1 MEEMMDSEI
10 SRGWLMFLSHLQ
22 NAADEDQRHAYT
34 LIERDR
40 IHEGL
45 HDREIRQRVEDG
57 QYGRTAQ
64 EMWGHF
70 KSAID

>member
-1 MEEMMDSEI
+1 MDRKI
-10 SRGWLMFLSHLQ
+10 SKGWRMFLKHLQ

-45 HDREIRQRVEDG
+45 HDREIRQRVKDG
-57 QYGRTAQ
+57 HYGQIAQ
-64 EMWGHF
+64 EMWSHF
-70 KSAID
+70 KFKNASG